1 VKVKICGITNINDAQ
16 IAVNN
21 GADALGFIFYKKSKR
36 YIDPAIA
43 KDIIFQL
50 PVFVIKVGVF
60 VNETAETINKIGKL
74 AGLNAVQLHGDERLE
89 IIDEISLPVLKAFRV
104 NNNFDYT
111 LLNKYKQCSFLLD
124 TYSNEEYGGTGET
137 FEWNSIPDDLKT
149 KIILAGGISIENIE
163 DISKNISPQ
172 AIDVSSSIEDSPGK
186 KNHNKLINL
195 LKKVNDLRDYTC

>member
-1 VKVKICGITNINDAQ
+1 
-16 IAVNN
+16 
-21 GADALGFIFYKKSKR
+21 
-36 YIDPAIA
+36 
-43 KDIIFQL
+43 
-50 PVFVIKVGVF
+50 
-60 VNETAETINKIGKL
+60 
-74 AGLNAVQLHGDERLE
+74 
-89 IIDEISLPVLKAFRV
+89 
-104 NNNFDYT
+104 
-111 LLNKYKQCSFLLD
+111 LNKYKQCSFLLD